1 MPSCS
6 SSSNITGTST
16 VLNPT
21 GSQSRIALTLLGTG
35 DGYTVDSNIFAGA
48 VIRYVPSVNYYTLS
62 QANSNVAAEVVGIV
76 ESKDPVTD
84 DIRVIMRG
92 LINYPSGSTLHAIP
106 DASGD
111 VSGGS
116 GGNDIYFL
124 SAATAGG
131 VQNLEPDDTAE
142 IAKPV
147 MQAVATDEGYNF
159 QVLNYIGYSVGS
171 EVSAFNGSALPLGS
185 SLLVPEDTV
194 LPDGWVDAGK
204 ENELEVAKYPDY
216 YSYATTTNGYV
227 EKVTLDSGTSVS
239 SSLIR
244 KGASQKSGATVIS
257 TGRILRVDTTNNQ
270 VFVKKSSTSTEFPS
284 SNNTNLLLNNIS
296 YTVTA
301 AEIYSIFTPRIT
313 TNQSF
318 SVYKDGVL
326 STDGYKV
333 IYKVKDVGGVTVP
346 NRVLIKELSVT
357 DKLSAA
363 NTTDS
368 YTDVAAEITS
378 LKSRVTDLESRVTGI
393 S

>member
-21 GSQSRIALTLLGTG
+21 GSQSRIALSLLGNG
-35 DGYTVDSNIFAGA
+35 DGYTVDPDIFAGA
-48 VIRYVPSVNYYTLS
+48 IIRYIPLTNHYTLS
-62 QANSNVAAEVVGIV
+62 QANSNAAAEVVGIV
-76 ESKDPVTD
+76 ESKDPETD

-111 VSGGS
+111 ISGGS

-131 VQNLEPDDTAE
+131 VQNLEPDDTGE

-171 EVSAFNGSALPLGS
+171 EISGFNGSAIPLGS

-244 KGASQKSGATVIS
+244 KGASQKSASTVVS

-270 VFVKKSSTSTEFPS
+270 IFVKKSSKSSQFPS
-284 SNNTNLLLNNIS
+284 SGTLLLNNIS
-296 YTVTA
+296 YTSTA
-301 AEIYSIFTPRIT
+301 EEIYSIFTPRIT

-333 IYKVKDVGGVTVP
+333 IYKVKDVGGITVP
-346 NRVLIKELSVT
+346 SRVIIKELSVT